1 MTCVYLC
8 AFLTPIIL
16 ALDVRLFTITMS
28 GFPVPLGLVSPDH
41 EACVTPTN
49 RHQET
54 IVMRPPH
61 VSHMGAMGHI
71 ALELCILSL
80 WAEVTLS

>member
-1 MTCVYLC
+1 
-8 AFLTPIIL
+8 
-16 ALDVRLFTITMS
+16 MS
-28 GFPVPLGLVSPDH
+28 GLPVPLGLVGPDH
-41 EACVTPTN
+41 EARVTSAD

-54 IVMRPPH
+54 VIMRPPH

-80 WAEVTLS
+80 WAEVALT